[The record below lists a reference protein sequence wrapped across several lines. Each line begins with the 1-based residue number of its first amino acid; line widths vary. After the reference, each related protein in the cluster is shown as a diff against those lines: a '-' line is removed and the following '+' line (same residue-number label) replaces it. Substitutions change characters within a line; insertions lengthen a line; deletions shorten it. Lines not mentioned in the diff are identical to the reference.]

1 MATPSRNYFR
11 TMQCQSEEDCARV
24 AQCLTPAEAALLEE
38 AVNMKGDFVQEEQLA
53 SRYVP
58 SWPLNKSGAH
68 YLVVLEPDLKAK
80 LKYTLWRKCQFVLC
94 LADDQ
99 RGLGFGHVVQFD
111 AVACLL
117 AIGMAFIMFSW
128 SENYGDPSES
138 KHLMALFK
146 VAAKEIAA
154 DVRIALPGAIQS
166 LFECL
171 LYTFLFLWTPAL
183 SSNAGYQS
191 EMLQILSRITPS
203 MFAIWL
209 SSNSYDAHYSH
220 MNLMAC
226 MTLVCLSCFGNML
239 IPAMQSV
246 SYMVL
251 ALYIFGYHTH
261 LQVVVPVLIVRV
273 AALYKV
279 TGDCLLFSYT
289 WIIQQ
294 KNHLI
299 CLDALRGSYLLSFKE
314 VVLIWVWG
322 IWISIFFAQ
331 VDLFSWC
338 SENSDLSRLITLN
351 CPADSANAM
360 VLLMYHGAP
369 STYLPYGAIVMVQPL
384 LAQVANGQRYIPMK
398 VSKTSDPR
406 LQSWL
411 SQFKVFTDRANII
424 SDRDSLQ
431 KHFLATTIQCCM

>member
-1 MATPSRNYFR
+1 
-11 TMQCQSEEDCARV
+11 
-24 AQCLTPAEAALLEE
+24 
-38 AVNMKGDFVQEEQLA
+38 
-53 SRYVP
+53 
-58 SWPLNKSGAH
+58 
-68 YLVVLEPDLKAK
+68 
-80 LKYTLWRKCQFVLC
+80 
-94 LADDQ
+94 
-99 RGLGFGHVVQFD
+99 
-111 AVACLL
+111 
-117 AIGMAFIMFSW
+117 
-128 SENYGDPSES
+128 
-138 KHLMALFK
+138 
-146 VAAKEIAA
+146 
-154 DVRIALPGAIQS
+154 
-166 LFECL
+166 
-171 LYTFLFLWTPAL
+171 
-183 SSNAGYQS
+183 
-191 EMLQILSRITPS
+191 
-203 MFAIWL
+203 
-209 SSNSYDAHYSH
+209 

-261 LQVVVPVLIVRV
+261 LQVVVPVLIVRI

-299 CLDALRGSYLLSFKE
+299 SLDALCGSYLLSFKE

-338 SENSDLSRLITLN
+338 SENSDLSRLIALN
-351 CPADSANAM
+351 CPADSDNAM

-411 SQFKVFTDRANII
+411 SQFKVFTDRTNII

-431 KHFLATTIQCCM
+431 KHFLATTIQFVGRSAKSEFSLVRHAPSMSTGEEAEALKTRFKKAHAWGQA

>member
-1 MATPSRNYFR
+1 
-11 TMQCQSEEDCARV
+11 
-24 AQCLTPAEAALLEE
+24 
-38 AVNMKGDFVQEEQLA
+38 
-53 SRYVP
+53 
-58 SWPLNKSGAH
+58 
-68 YLVVLEPDLKAK
+68 
-80 LKYTLWRKCQFVLC
+80 
-94 LADDQ
+94 
-99 RGLGFGHVVQFD
+99 
-111 AVACLL
+111 
-117 AIGMAFIMFSW
+117 
-128 SENYGDPSES
+128 
-138 KHLMALFK
+138 
-146 VAAKEIAA
+146 
-154 DVRIALPGAIQS
+154 
-166 LFECL
+166 
-171 LYTFLFLWTPAL
+171 
-183 SSNAGYQS
+183 
-191 EMLQILSRITPS
+191 MLQILSRIIL
-203 MFAIWL
+203 FAIWL

-384 LAQVANGQRYIPMK
+384 LAQVANGQRYIPTK

-424 SDRDSLQ
+424 SDRNSLQ
-431 KHFLATTIQCCM
+431 KHILATTIQCCM

>member
-68 YLVVLEPDLKAK
+68 YLAVLEPDLKAK

-226 MTLVCLSCFGNML
+226 MTLVCLSCFDNML

-251 ALYIFGYHTH
+251 ALYIFGYHT
-261 LQVVVPVLIVRV
+261 
-273 AALYKV
+273 
-279 TGDCLLFSYT
+279 
-289 WIIQQ
+289 
-294 KNHLI
+294 
-299 CLDALRGSYLLSFKE
+299 
-314 VVLIWVWG
+314 
-322 IWISIFFAQ
+322 
-331 VDLFSWC
+331 
-338 SENSDLSRLITLN
+338 
-351 CPADSANAM
+351 
-360 VLLMYHGAP
+360 
-369 STYLPYGAIVMVQPL
+369 
-384 LAQVANGQRYIPMK
+384 
-398 VSKTSDPR
+398 
-406 LQSWL
+406 
-411 SQFKVFTDRANII
+411 
-424 SDRDSLQ
+424 
-431 KHFLATTIQCCM
+431 